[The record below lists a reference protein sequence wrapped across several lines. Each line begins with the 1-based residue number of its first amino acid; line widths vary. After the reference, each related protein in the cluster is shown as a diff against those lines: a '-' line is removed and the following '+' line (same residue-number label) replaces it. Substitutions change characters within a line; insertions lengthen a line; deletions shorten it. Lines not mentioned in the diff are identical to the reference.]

1 MGVIPSL
8 FSPWNISFAIILKDR
23 GMYVCQSH
31 PKKLFR
37 PWTAPSSLRKEGLP
51 TNMAMAVSAHSLSA
65 SSAAK
70 SVLEILR
77 EKAPCVYP
85 GKESTSLTI
94 SHAPGSGV
102 AGADR
107 ISWPAS
113 RLNKCRQG
121 IQEGRRII
129 MMGNRGKERELG
141 LICTGTEVRC
151 LMYFDKVL

>member
-1 MGVIPSL
+1 
-8 FSPWNISFAIILKDR
+8 
-23 GMYVCQSH
+23 
-31 PKKLFR
+31 
-37 PWTAPSSLRKEGLP
+37 
-51 TNMAMAVSAHSLSA
+51 MAMAVSAHSLSA

-113 RLNKCRQG
+113 KLNKCRQG